1 MSYQLKR
8 INPFWHTHPMIPT
21 GVAVG
26 LICALIGFQTQKPI
40 VMGFGGLVGGLAIL
54 FAARPA
60 VSALLVTMGVLGGLA
75 TFVFFPRDI
84 NAESM
89 NMGQKLL
96 STGLFALFYMIL
108 MDALVLVVCV
118 LYNLYAGTVGFGG
131 IKLELETAE
140 DEEPAA

>member
-26 LICALIGFQTQKPI
+26 MICGLVGYSSGKPI
-40 VMGFGGLVGGLAIL
+40 VLGFGGVVGGLAIL

-60 VSALLVTMGVLGGLA
+60 ISALLATMGIFGGLA
-75 TFVFFPRDI
+75 TFVFFPRDV
-84 NAESM
+84 NAEAM

-96 STGLFALFYMIL
+96 STGLFALFYMVL

-118 LYNLYAGTVGFGG
+118 LYNLYAGTVGLGG
-131 IKLELETAE
+131 IKLELDQAE
-140 DEEPAA
+140 DEESA

>member
-26 LICALIGFQTQKPI
+26 LICALIGYQTGKPI
-40 VMGFGGLVGGLAIL
+40 IMGFGALVGGLAIL

-60 VSALLVTMGVLGGLA
+60 LSALLVTMGLLGGLA
-75 TFVFFPRDI
+75 TFVLFPRDI

-89 NMGQKLL
+89 SMGQKLL
-96 STGLFALFYMIL
+96 STGLFALFYMML

-118 LYNLYAGTVGFGG
+118 LYNLYAGVVGLGG
-131 IKLELETAE
+131 IRMELEQV
-140 DEEPAA
+140 EEEEAA